1 MSKHNRQFF
10 INGQWIEAANATP
23 WNVINPANEEVVG
36 TISLGNKE
44 HVDMAVAAARAAFGP
59 WSETSV
65 QERAGYLKKIAEG
78 YKARLADIAKTIS
91 LEMGSPISFSNF
103 IQAPIPLGHLNQLLK
118 VLETY
123 EFEQKRGTTVI
134 RREPIGVVGL
144 ITAWNWPLS
153 LVMSK
158 LSPALGAGCTV
169 VLKPSEVA
177 PLSAILLTEIIEESG
192 LPAGVFNLVNGDG
205 PTVGAA
211 MSSHPG
217 IDMISFTGSTRSGIL
232 IAKASAEGVKR
243 VTQELGGKSANIIL
257 PSANLEKVVAGGVMG
272 AFINAGQSCQAP
284 TRMLVHRS
292 QRDRAVDIARQ
303 AAERMVVGE
312 PMDPKTN
319 IGPLVS
325 RRQYDRVQDLIQS
338 GVSEGATLVAGGPGH
353 PEGYNHGYYVRPT
366 VFADATLEMRIVQ
379 EEIFGPVLTMMTYED
394 ENHAVEL
401 ANGTDYGL
409 ASYVEAGSLEEARR
423 IAKKMRAG
431 RVYMNGAAVDQ
442 SMPFGGYK
450 KSGNGR
456 EWGVFGLEEY
466 LEVKAMLGYETA

>member
-10 INGQWIEAANATP
+10 INGQWLDPAGATP
-23 WNVINPANEEVVG
+23 WNVINPATEEVAG
-36 TISLGNKE
+36 TISLGTRE
-44 HVDMAVAAARAAFGP
+44 HVDMAVAAARAAFSS
-59 WSETSV
+59 WANTSV
-65 QERAGYLKKIAEG
+65 QERAAYLKKIAEG
-78 YKARLADIAKTIS
+78 YKARLADIAKTIT

-118 VLETY
+118 VLDTY

-153 LVMSK
+153 LIMSK

-169 VLKPSEVA
+169 VLKPSEIA

-192 LPAGVFNLVNGDG
+192 LPPGVLNLVNGDG

-211 MSSHPG
+211 ISSHPG
-217 IDMISFTGSTRSGIL
+217 IDMISFTGSARSGVL
-232 IAKASAEGVKR
+232 IAKAAADDIKR

-257 PSANLEKVVAGGVMG
+257 PSANLEKVVAAGVMG

-292 QRDRAVDIARQ
+292 QRDQAVEIARL
-303 AAERMVVGE
+303 AAEKMVVGE
-312 PMDPKTN
+312 PLDPKTN

-325 RRQYDRVQDLIQS
+325 RRQYDKVQELIQS
-338 GVSEGATLVAGGPGH
+338 GVTEGATLVTGGAGH
-353 PEGYNHGYYVRPT
+353 PEGYDHGYYVRPT

-379 EEIFGPVLTMMTYED
+379 EEIFGPVLTMMTYDNED
-394 ENHAVEL
+394 HAVEL

-409 ASYVEAGSLEEARR
+409 ASYVEAGTLDEARR
-423 IAKKMRAG
+423 VAKRMRAG
-431 RVYMNGAAVDQ
+431 RVYLNGAAVDQ

-456 EWGVFGLEEY
+456 EWGIFGLEEY

>member
-1 MSKHNRQFF
+1 MPEIAR
-10 INGQWIEAANATP
+10 
-23 WNVINPANEEVVG
+23 
-36 TISLGNKE
+36 TIT
-44 HVDMAVAAARAAFGP
+44 M
-59 WSETSV
+59 
-65 QERAGYLKKIAEG
+65 
-78 YKARLADIAKTIS
+78 
-91 LEMGSPISFSNF
+91 EMGSPISFSNF

-123 EFEQKRGTTVI
+123 EFDVRRGTTVI

-169 VLKPSEVA
+169 VLKPSEIA

-192 LPAGVFNLVNGDG
+192 LPPGVFNLVNGDG

-211 MSSHPG
+211 ISSHPG
-217 IDMISFTGSTRSGIL
+217 IDMISFTGSTRSGVL
-232 IAKASAEGVKR
+232 IAKAAAEDVKR

-257 PSANLEKVVAGGVMG
+257 PSANLEKVIGAGVMG

-292 QRDRAVDIARQ
+292 QRDQAVELARQ
-303 AAERMVVGE
+303 AVERLVVGE
-312 PMDPKTN
+312 PLDPKTN

-325 RRQYDRVQDLIQS
+325 LRQYERVQDLIES
-338 GVSEGATLVAGGPGH
+338 GLTEGATLVTGGPGH
-353 PEGYNHGYYVRPT
+353 PEGHNHGYYVRPT
-366 VFADATLEMRIVQ
+366 VFADATLKMRIAK
-379 EEIFGPVLTMMTYED
+379 EEIFGPGLTMMNYDD
-394 ENHAVEL
+394 EAQAGEI

-409 ASYVEAGSLEEARR
+409 ASYVEAGTLDEARR
-423 IAKKMRAG
+423 IATKMRAG

-466 LEVKAMLGYETA
+466 LEVKAMLGYEEK